1 MLNQNK
7 NSDNNQYQEQKE
19 GNPRERTHQTHQ
31 PARRIGTATMGVT
44 LIIVGVVLLIFLFH
58 PFDPTNLF
66 RFSPLLLILLGV
78 EVLYQYFYHHGENL
92 RYDFLGTLFCCFII
106 FCSLCAAA
114 AYPFLEH
121 GTVYWQL
128 EESLNGEVYEEIA
141 AQIPE
146 DIKVISLDV
155 DCDLQYPV
163 ANRKD
168 VNSDTLS
175 SGDYLRISF
184 DMGYQPNLS
193 QFSSEVE
200 KLISAIDYQKYPNL
214 SARFVGES
222 ERETYALFLNDRLSM
237 RLSAEDFARMTKVE
251 TIESEDLVIGASES

>member
-19 GNPRERTHQTHQ
+19 GNPGQHPNQKTP

-168 VNSDTLS
+168 VNSGTLS

-237 RLSAEDFARMTKVE
+237 RLYAEDFARMTKVE